1 MGGWSPPPGVGGCP
15 QACFV
20 PLLKHQRQ
28 HLELAQSL
36 GNDTEQQRA
45 WATIG
50 RTYMFMA
57 EAPAEATAA
66 PAVLREAER
75 AFRTSLTIVEEKLE
89 GVGEPGEPG
98 GSWGGWCRRGFGSTG
113 VFWQER
119 CRGGS

>member
-1 MGGWSPPPGVGGCP
+1 MGGGVTIPWEGGGVCP
-15 QACFV
+15 HACFV

-28 HLELAQSL
+28 HLELARSL

-57 EAPAEATAA
+57 EAPAEAPAA
-66 PAVLREAER
+66 LREAER
-75 AFRTSLTIVEEKLE
+75 AFRTSLAIVEEKLE
-89 GVGEPGEPG
+89 GAGEPGRV
-98 GSWGGWCRRGFGSTG
+98 WGGWSRRGCGSTG
-113 VFWQER
+113 VFGQER